1 MATYVALLRAVNVG
15 GTAKLP
21 MADLRAMCADAGFL
35 RVQTYIASGNVVFDS
50 KASPTKVKAGLE
62 ARLLAHVGKPVGV
75 IVRTAAQMAAVL
87 RANPFQK
94 TAPNRTVVIFLDKP
108 PPSDALGHAAGVK
121 DEEMRLGA
129 CEIFVHYASGIGK
142 SKLKIPAARMGTA
155 RNMSTI
161 AKLVEMTS
169 TDKSKN
175 R

>member
-15 GTAKLP
+15 GTGKLP
-21 MADLRAMCADAGFL
+21 MANLKAMCADAGFL
-35 RVQTYIASGNVVFDS
+35 RVQSYIASGNVVFDS
-50 KASPTKVKAGLE
+50 KASPAKVKADLE
-62 ARLLAHVGKPVGV
+62 TRLLAHVGKPVGV
-75 IVRTAAQMAAVL
+75 VVRTAAQMAAVL
-87 RANPFQK
+87 EANPFRK

-108 PPSDALGHAAGVK
+108 PPSDALDHAVGVK

-161 AKLVEMTS
+161 AKLVEMTA
-169 TDKSKN
+169 T